1 MMEDLE
7 TDLEELEEK
16 LKFYADQILSEED
29 EEPQKLERL
38 PFSSA
43 RSIDLFSLIIIY
55 IMNYYLYSETC
66 LNRTLN
72 KPKSCINL
80 SKPNPE

>member
-1 MMEDLE
+1 MEDLE

-55 IMNYYLYSETC
+55 FIV
-66 LNRTLN
+66 
-72 KPKSCINL
+72 
-80 SKPNPE
+80 

>member
-55 IMNYYLYSETC
+55 FMNDYLYSETC
-66 LNRTLN
+66 LN
-72 KPKSCINL
+72 
-80 SKPNPE
+80 PE

>member
-1 MMEDLE
+1 MRNIKFKILNFYKAIGLHMMEDLE

-43 RSIDLFSLIIIY
+43 RSIYDLFSLIIINL
-55 IMNYYLYSETC
+55 MNEY
-66 LNRTLN
+66 
-72 KPKSCINL
+72 
-80 SKPNPE
+80 

>member
-43 RSIDLFSLIIIY
+43 RSIDLFSRIIIY
-55 IMNYYLYSETC
+55 FIV
-66 LNRTLN
+66 
-72 KPKSCINL
+72 
-80 SKPNPE
+80 